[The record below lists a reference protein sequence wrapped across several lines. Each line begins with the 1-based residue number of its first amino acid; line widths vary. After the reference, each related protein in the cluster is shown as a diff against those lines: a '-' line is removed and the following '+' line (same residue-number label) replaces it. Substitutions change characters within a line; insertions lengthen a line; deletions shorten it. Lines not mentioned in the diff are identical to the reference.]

1 VPLLCK
7 STVSLAALVALFGLT
22 LAGCGDSG
30 PQRIPVFKTAGKI
43 TFNSQPLEGAFL
55 VLHPKTAAA
64 DSPRPTAHVKPD
76 GTFEPTTF
84 ETADG
89 APAGEYVVTI
99 EWHKL
104 VKSGSE
110 WVQGPNLLPAKY
122 SNPATSGIVV
132 QVAESQNDLP
142 AIVLR

>member
-1 VPLLCK
+1 MPHFCK
-7 STVSLAALVALFGLT
+7 STVSLSALVALSALT
-22 LAGCGDSG
+22 LVGCGSSG
-30 PQRIPVFKTAGKI
+30 PERTPVFKTAGKI
-43 TFNSQPLEGAFL
+43 TFNNQPLEGAFL
-55 VLHPKTAAA
+55 VLHPKTPAA
-64 DSPRPTAHVKPD
+64 DAPRPTAHVKPD

-84 ETADG
+84 DTADG

-104 VKSGSE
+104 VKSGGE

-132 QVAESQNDLP
+132 QVAESQNELP